1 MWPLVVNVLSQI
13 LRELQRQTDL
23 LRQMQVQQGALL
35 TNIQAQEATLLQEIK
50 EQVSWQQEV
59 LDSLNAL
66 IKLLTPPQPSRALI
80 AFGIPVHS

>member
-50 EQVSWQQEV
+50 EQVTWQQEV

-80 AFGIPVHS
+80 VFGIPVHN